1 MRKMQRREQGWFVA
15 GIQRRHEAV
24 EYSERRAYRSLIS
37 LGLSLVRSLSVCA
50 APALSCRGS
59 RSFRPLHAIF
69 SIWTTIIFALQIAFQ
84 LRRIHNEEAVLT
96 EILPEYAAYKIRLP
110 V

>member
-1 MRKMQRREQGWFVA
+1 MRHPLYLAEEVAVFGLCMQF
-15 GIQRRHEAV
+15 
-24 EYSERRAYRSLIS
+24 
-37 LGLSLVRSLSVCA
+37 
-50 APALSCRGS
+50 
-59 RSFRPLHAIF
+59 F

>member
-1 MRKMQRREQGWFVA
+1 MQF
-15 GIQRRHEAV
+15 
-24 EYSERRAYRSLIS
+24 
-37 LGLSLVRSLSVCA
+37 
-50 APALSCRGS
+50 
-59 RSFRPLHAIF
+59 F

-96 EILPEYAAYKIRLP
+96 EILPEYAAYKIRPL